1 MNEAEHVDFTDILLF
16 GAEYNFSIKSVGL
29 NKTKFSNEINVK
41 TSNSYFFIK
50 QLYFVLSFIMFDIS
64 IRFGYC

>member
-1 MNEAEHVDFTDILLF
+1 MIEAEHVDFTDILLF

-41 TSNSYFFIK
+41 TSNSYFFFIK
-50 QLYFVLSFIMFDIS
+50 QLYFVLSAI
-64 IRFGYC
+64 YYV